1 MSNDKSST
9 EEKAITFNP
18 PVMRCPDLKRGKH
31 LSERTGACF
40 WDSLNARNDNDLE
53 DLLAWA
59 KEMSQTNCG
68 WQEYALKQAFI
79 NAIGDILTERKRGC
93 A

>member
-1 MSNDKSST
+1 MSNDKTST
-9 EEKAITFNP
+9 EEKAITFNV
-18 PVMRCPDLKRGKH
+18 PVMRSPDLKRGKQ

-59 KEMSQTNCG
+59 KEMNQTNCG
-68 WQEYALKQAFI
+68 WQEFKLKQAFVG
-79 NAIGDILTERKRGC
+79 AIADILEERKRGF